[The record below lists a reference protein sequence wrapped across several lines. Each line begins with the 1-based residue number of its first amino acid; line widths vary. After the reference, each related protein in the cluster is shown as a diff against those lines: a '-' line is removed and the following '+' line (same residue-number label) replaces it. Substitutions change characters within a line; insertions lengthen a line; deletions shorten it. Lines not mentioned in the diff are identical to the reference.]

1 MSRNFR
7 IRDQFESLSHIGTP
21 DLSRDQEIEKLK
33 YVCHPREGDNAEE
46 KWKEIIWR
54 VAWNREIGDLK
65 ENGGKKAV
73 KYPNGD
79 PLGSSDD
86 AIIIFNQS
94 QYFFY
99 YWIEYSY
106 ELNHKQ

>member
-46 KWKEIIWR
+46 KWKEISKLVEGFSLGR
-54 VAWNREIGDLK
+54 K
-65 ENGGKKAV
+65 ESMKPVN
-73 KYPNGD
+73 NTLQ
-79 PLGSSDD
+79 PLLENTKLLVNNDS
-86 AIIIFNQS
+86 
-94 QYFFY
+94 
-99 YWIEYSY
+99 
-106 ELNHKQ
+106 LR